1 MLKKIAIA
9 LAVILALILALAA
22 TRPDSFS
29 VERRI
34 AIKAPPEKIMALIGD
49 FHRWASWSPWE
60 HLDPNMQRTFSGAD
74 SGKGAVYEWQGN
86 SDVGR
91 GRMEITDYAAP
102 STAVIRLEFKEP
114 MAVTNVTTFTLTP
127 RGDSTDVAWTM
138 NGPMPF
144 VSKVMSVFMS
154 MDTLIGR
161 DFERGLVKLKTVAEQ
176 PAAVAPA
183 QPAAD

>member
-9 LAVILALILALAA
+9 IVVILALILALAA

-49 FHRWASWSPWE
+49 FRNWKQWSPWE
-60 HLDPNMQRTFSGAD
+60 HLDPGMQRTYSGPA
-74 SGKGAVYEWQGN
+74 SGKGAVYEWAGN
-86 SDVGR
+86 ADVGR

-114 MAVTNVTTFTLTP
+114 VAMTNTTTFTLTP

-138 NGPMPF
+138 NGPMLF
-144 VSKVMSVFMS
+144 ISKVMSVFTS
-154 MDTLIGR
+154 MDTLVGR
-161 DFERGLVKLKTVAEQ
+161 DFERGLVKLRTAAEQ
-176 PAAVAPA
+176 PAAAA
-183 QPAAD
+183 QPAPD